1 MLSMNFIVQKCKL
14 DHLPALQTQ
23 EPSTGEQRA
32 SFLQLHIDEQFIP
45 YVPTGQGIE
54 QSEP

>member
-1 MLSMNFIVQKCKL
+1 MNFIVPKCTL
-14 DHLPALQTQ
+14 GHLPALQMQ
-23 EPSTGEQRA
+23 EPSTREQKA

-45 YVPTGQGIE
+45 YVPTGQGVE